1 MKILDL
7 GCGDGNNKY
16 KIYSPENETYGVD
29 IEQSNV
35 DTCNMKFPWH
45 AFLKVD
51 WETLPF
57 EDNFFDVV
65 HSMDVLEHVD
75 SLEVVLQ
82 EATRVLKSWGKFM
95 VEVPYWKSEVE
106 LLKIKSQYWE
116 QVHHVRMYK
125 DGDLESIFA
134 NLWYTLWK
142 TKKLNF
148 FIHIYFTFAF
158 KHADIIN
165 QKGEM
170 NLSKWMK
177 LYFMFIY
184 FPYFLVYKLY
194 PSYFDNKF
202 PKSVYY
208 EFIKK

>member
-16 KIYSPENETYGVD
+16 KIYSPDNETYWVD
-29 IEQSNV
+29 IEQGNV
-35 DTCNMKFPWH
+35 DTCSKKFPWH
-45 AFLKVD
+45 TFLQVD
-51 WETLPF
+51 GETLPF
-57 EDNFFDVV
+57 EDDFFDAI

-75 SLEVVLQ
+75 DLDRVLG
-82 EATRVLKSWGKFM
+82 EATRVLKSGWKFM
-95 VEVPYWKSEVE
+95 IEVPYWKSEEE
-106 LLKIKSQYWE
+106 LLKIKPQYWE
-116 QVHHVRMYK
+116 QVHHVRMYW
-125 DGDLESIFA
+125 DGDLEGIFS
-134 NLWYTLWK
+134 NLWYVLWK

-148 FIHIYFTFAF
+148 FIHIYFVFAF
-158 KHADIIN
+158 KRADIIN

-177 LYFMFIY
+177 LYFIFMY
-184 FPYFLVYKLY
+184 FPYFLVYKIY